1 MLEKGRVATMTTVR
15 FTQQARRALVPM
27 RKATLDAFLLT
38 ILTVV
43 CLAFLGIPVTHP
55 FLIVLVFA
63 LVYVIAVVLRL
74 RRAATNSPAA
84 QSEWQVPVSCLNSRL
99 IRILGDQRCDSMKSM
114 YISSSETRV
123 DHICSRGSPQYEPGS
138 VS

>member
-55 FLIVLVFA
+55 FLSVLVIVLVFA

-74 RRAATNSPAA
+74 RRAATNAPAA
-84 QSEWQVPVSCLNSRL
+84 QSEWQVPVSCLNSRP
-99 IRILGDQRCDSMKSM
+99 LG
-114 YISSSETRV
+114 
-123 DHICSRGSPQYEPGS
+123 
-138 VS
+138 

>member
-1 MLEKGRVATMTTVR
+1 MLEKGKVAPMTTVR

-43 CLAFLGIPVTHP
+43 CLIYTDIPVTHP
-55 FLIVLVFA
+55 FLSVLVIVLVFA

-74 RRAATNSPAA
+74 RRAATNAPAA
-84 QSEWQVPVSCLNSRL
+84 QSEWQVPVSCLNSRP
-99 IRILGDQRCDSMKSM
+99 LG
-114 YISSSETRV
+114 
-123 DHICSRGSPQYEPGS
+123 
-138 VS
+138 

>member
-1 MLEKGRVATMTTVR
+1 MTTAR
-15 FTQQARRALVPM
+15 FTQQARVALVPM

-43 CLAFLGIPVTHP
+43 CLTFLDIPVTHP
-55 FLIVLVFA
+55 FLSVLVFA

-84 QSEWQVPVSCLNSRL
+84 QSEWQVPVTCLNSRP
-99 IRILGDQRCDSMKSM
+99 LG
-114 YISSSETRV
+114 
-123 DHICSRGSPQYEPGS
+123 
-138 VS
+138 

>member
-1 MLEKGRVATMTTVR
+1 MTTAR
-15 FTQQARRALVPM
+15 FTQKARRALVPM

-43 CLAFLGIPVTHP
+43 CLIYTGIPVTHP
-55 FLIVLVFA
+55 FLFVLVIVLVFA

-84 QSEWQVPVSCLNSRL
+84 QSEWQVPVTCLNSRP
-99 IRILGDQRCDSMKSM
+99 LG
-114 YISSSETRV
+114 
-123 DHICSRGSPQYEPGS
+123 
-138 VS
+138 